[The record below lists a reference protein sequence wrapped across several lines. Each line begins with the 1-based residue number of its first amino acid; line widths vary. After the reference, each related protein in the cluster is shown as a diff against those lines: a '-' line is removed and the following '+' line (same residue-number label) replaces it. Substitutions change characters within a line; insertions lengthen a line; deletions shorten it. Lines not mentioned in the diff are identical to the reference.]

1 MNLNTNN
8 KNLMS
13 QDSGVSGVSGVL
25 NPWFLTGFT
34 DAEACYRVSI
44 IKNKNY
50 KSGPAKDTSGG
61 RLTTLPLSV
70 RLYFQIGLH
79 RKDEDLL
86 RLIQSELG
94 VGKIYRSRS
103 DSSELQVSSVPF
115 FFFFFS
121 FVTFTY
127 MSDIYISL
135 FFLHIKIY
143 KILNM

>member
-13 QDSGVSGVSGVL
+13 QDSGVSGVL

-50 KSGPAKDTSGG
+50 KPGLSKDTSGG

-79 RKDEDLL
+79 RKDEDIL

-94 VGKIYRSRS
+94 VGGGEGLLR
-103 DSSELQVSSVPF
+103 
-115 FFFFFS
+115 
-121 FVTFTY
+121 
-127 MSDIYISL
+127 
-135 FFLHIKIY
+135 
-143 KILNM
+143 ILRNRLSMKVYLPNNINK